1 MEFLGYFFYRSE
13 VSIIL
18 KLFINIDS
26 LSIDLFNKDM
36 RNSGDNF
43 LLNRCYMRNTTC
55 TSNCCPLELD
65 VVSQMGA
72 LHHSTLVQM
81 QDHIQE
87 SFEKKCTFSLWFSF
101 KPFSRYSCNNF
112 DSWKHLHNKILFF
125 LCFMWIC
132 R

>member
-43 LLNRCYMRNTTC
+43 LLNRCYMRNK
-55 TSNCCPLELD
+55 LAQAID
-65 VVSQMGA
+65 VPWNLMW
-72 LHHSTLVQM
+72 
-81 QDHIQE
+81 
-87 SFEKKCTFSLWFSF
+87 SLKWV
-101 KPFSRYSCNNF
+101 PYIIRP
-112 DSWKHLHNKILFF
+112 
-125 LCFMWIC
+125 
-132 R
+132 

>member
-65 VVSQMGA
+65 VVSQMGY
-72 LHHSTLVQM
+72 
-81 QDHIQE
+81 IIR
-87 SFEKKCTFSLWFSF
+87 
-101 KPFSRYSCNNF
+101 P
-112 DSWKHLHNKILFF
+112 
-125 LCFMWIC
+125 
-132 R
+132 